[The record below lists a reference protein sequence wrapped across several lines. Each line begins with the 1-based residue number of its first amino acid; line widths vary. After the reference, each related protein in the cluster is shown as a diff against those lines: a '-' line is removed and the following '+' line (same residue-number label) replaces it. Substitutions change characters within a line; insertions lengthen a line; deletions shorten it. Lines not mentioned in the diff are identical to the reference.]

1 MTCIDPNVELQNNT
15 IHCIKGKFDYTKFDL
30 SSYDFIIAQE
40 PCDATEHIVR
50 ACINQNKPFIMSLC
64 GVPHKLI
71 SGKMPKDIQE
81 WYNYLQNISC
91 KKLKLFYVSLDPLST
106 TAILKNKI

>member
-1 MTCIDPNVELQNNT
+1 MTCINPNVEPQGNN
-15 IHCIKGKFDYTKFDL
+15 IEYIQSKFEYTKFDL
-30 SSYDFIIAQE
+30 SPYSFVIAQE

-50 ACINQNKPFIMSLC
+50 ACINQNTPFIMSLC

-71 SGKMPKDIQE
+71 SGKMPKDINE
-81 WYNYLQNISC
+81 WYKYLQNISYEQIR
-91 KKLKLFYVSLDPLST
+91 LFYVSLDPIST